1 MESVR
6 ELIIAF
12 RNNRDVGFFL
22 PQVIAS
28 DIRLIAV
35 ISLGKEIDYPFPQY
49 SSWLIAHVARQQPQ
63 KLYKHQPLLV
73 DVFLDFSDESMKR
86 NLLGALLDLPRIKYR
101 EGELLDHCFALLIDP
116 NTKVAIKAYAMYM
129 LLIFVEQFPELIPE
143 LEAAI
148 EHNGKHQS
156 PAFYGAARKV
166 AKKLVRIKQ
175 KSAT

>member
-28 DIRLIAV
+28 DIRLIEV

-116 NTKVAIKAYAMYM
+116 NTKVAIKAYSMYM

-166 AKKLVRIKQ
+166 AKKLDRIKQ